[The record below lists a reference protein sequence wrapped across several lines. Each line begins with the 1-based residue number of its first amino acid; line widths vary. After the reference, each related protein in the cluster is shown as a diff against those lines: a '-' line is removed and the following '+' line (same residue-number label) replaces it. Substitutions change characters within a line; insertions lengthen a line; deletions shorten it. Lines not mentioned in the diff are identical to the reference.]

1 MPLLA
6 SSMASSRFFPRHSS
20 IPTGVSSISPLLSG
34 RPFTHILRLELSRSL
49 TLSSVSEAH
58 SQASCFPLDRVYRMF
73 LAPSQHKPGWRDW
86 GRGGRIG
93 KKEEVAGKWE
103 EKEKEREGETEGQS

>member
-1 MPLLA
+1 
-6 SSMASSRFFPRHSS
+6 
-20 IPTGVSSISPLLSG
+20 
-34 RPFTHILRLELSRSL
+34 
-49 TLSSVSEAH
+49 
-58 SQASCFPLDRVYRMF
+58 MF